1 MNMLQWDW
9 LRARPIY
16 ATSLLGILFFLTA
29 IPLFIYRMGVEEK
42 MLIEEYGDEY
52 LEYMKATSKLF
63 PYIY

>member
-1 MNMLQWDW
+1 
-9 LRARPIY
+9 
-16 ATSLLGILFFLTA
+16 
-29 IPLFIYRMGVEEK
+29 MGVEEK